1 MNISSIWLN
10 DIILEIHELRQFLA
24 EEYQNDLYAYSQAAV
39 SHCLSLG
46 FEFAESPRRSPKFL
60 FRQVTKRR
68 IYDQPPKMEM
78 NL

>member
-1 MNISSIWLN
+1 MNMSSIWLN

-46 FEFAESPRRSPKFL
+46 FEFAESPRRSPKTETSYYYN
-60 FRQVTKRR
+60 QVSAS
-68 IYDQPPKMEM
+68 DA
-78 NL
+78 